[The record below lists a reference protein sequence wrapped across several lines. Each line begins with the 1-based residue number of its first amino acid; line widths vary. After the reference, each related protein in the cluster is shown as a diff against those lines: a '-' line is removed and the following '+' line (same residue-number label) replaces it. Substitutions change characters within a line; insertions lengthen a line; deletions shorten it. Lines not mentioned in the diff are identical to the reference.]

1 MRPTVSRMNSG
12 AILSGPCALPD
23 LMSLTAAVVSSA
35 EKGSESEPGTGVALA
50 LRRAIS
56 AFTSRLTLNSNR
68 PYFIFGFIT
77 NPSFIFGLTNL
88 SLFHFWI

>member
-1 MRPTVSRMNSG
+1 MNSG

-56 AFTSRLTLNSNR
+56 AFTSRLTCLSTLVWR
-68 PYFIFGFIT
+68 PFAM
-77 NPSFIFGLTNL
+77 SLEAMALALTGQGWV
-88 SLFHFWI
+88 FF